1 MWLREDGKFGQGGGR
16 SSGAAGALRTVEAL
30 AFHGDI
36 MKKSMEKAGFPV
48 LGDWR

>member
-1 MWLREDGKFGQGGGR
+1 MLLGDV
-16 SSGAAGALRTVEAL
+16 GALHTVEAL

-36 MKKSMEKAGFPV
+36 MKKSIEKADFPV